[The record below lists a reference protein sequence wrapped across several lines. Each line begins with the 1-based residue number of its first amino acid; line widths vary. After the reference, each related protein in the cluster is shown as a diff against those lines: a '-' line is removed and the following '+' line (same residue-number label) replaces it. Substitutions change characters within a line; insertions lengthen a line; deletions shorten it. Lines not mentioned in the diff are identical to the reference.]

1 MDGKCLCGAVSFEI
15 EGPLPNLYQC
25 HCSKCRKLSGS
36 SSDTAT
42 FLNREQ
48 FKWRSGLDVIQS
60 YRMESGYR
68 SDFCQKCGSSV
79 PHLMDNQKQY
89 WIPAGLLNEAGNEKV
104 VAHLYVSHKAI
115 WDVLGGQGTQFAE
128 MPPMDELNQLLQI
141 KRNS

>member
-1 MDGKCLCGAVSFEI
+1 MEGQCLCGTVSFEI

-25 HCSKCRKLSGS
+25 HCSICRKLSGS

-79 PHLMDNQKQY
+79 PHLMDNQEQY
-89 WIPAGLLNEAGNEKV
+89 WIPAGLLDESGNEKV
-104 VAHLYVSHKAI
+104 VAHLYVSRKAI
-115 WDVLGGQGTQFAE
+115 WDVLAGQGTQFAE
-128 MPPMDELNQLLQI
+128 MPPMDELNQLFQI
-141 KRNS
+141 KRSS